1 MWNQSRSAK
10 HTHANKLQEH
20 AAKLDAILGPKDS
33 LLTQVADL
41 NGDFKLMQVDIK
53 SIKGTIVTIQAD
65 MAQILEADVTGKW
78 NMRATTA
85 AALIAA
91 LSAVAVAAMQFL

>member
-1 MWNQSRSAK
+1 MQTLLAGK
-10 HTHANKLQEH
+10 HTHANKLQGH

-65 MAQILEADVTGKW
+65 VAQILEADVTGKW